1 MNLRFSRLLI
11 LLTAVSTSAC
21 YSYVPV
27 ATAPAPGTEV
37 ALLVSDRGRVELGE
51 RVGPEMDQLRG
62 TLVSSSESAVTL
74 RMREAV
80 SLRRVSTTWTG
91 ESLTVSPSL
100 LAGVRVKQ
108 LDRGRSLL
116 MAGGVTAAVIAFII
130 TRQVIVD
137 DQKIE
142 TDPSKPPT
150 DPGSQSIRIPL
161 TFLFRSH

>member
-1 MNLRFSRLLI
+1 MNRGFARLLPLI
-11 LLTAVSTSAC
+11 ALLGTSAC

-27 ATAPAPGTEV
+27 SSTPTPGTEV
-37 ALLVSDRGRVELGE
+37 ALLISDRGRVELGT
-51 RVGPEMDQLRG
+51 RVGPELDQLRG
-62 TLVSSSESAVTL
+62 TLVSSTPSAVTL

-91 ESLTVSPSL
+91 ESLTVSPDL

-108 LDRGRSLL
+108 LDRGRSALV
-116 MAGGVTAAVIAFII
+116 AGGVTAAIVAFII
-130 TRQVIVD
+130 TRQVFVD

-150 DPGSQSIRIPL
+150 DPGSSSIRIPL
-161 TFLFRSH
+161 TFLLRSH